1 MLDYTFSILVEK
13 LPNMKNPIVDKSF
26 IFAEKI
32 LNVYFFLREKNHFR
46 LADQIVGS
54 GTSIG
59 ANVVEAQ
66 AAQSKNDFISKISI
80 ASKEAKE
87 TAYWIK
93 LLNRK
98 ELIQNHPDTPY
109 LQSEIQ
115 EINKILN
122 SILISSKNN
131 R

>member
-1 MLDYTFSILVEK
+1 
-13 LPNMKNPIVDKSF
+13 MKNPILDKSYN
-26 IFAEKI
+26 FAEKI
-32 LNVYFFLREKNHFR
+32 LNVYFFLREKNHYR

-80 ASKEAKE
+80 ASKEARE

-98 ELIQNHPDTPY
+98 ELIQDHPDNLY
-109 LQSEIQ
+109 LQTEIE
-115 EINKILN
+115 EIIKILN

>member
-1 MLDYTFSILVEK
+1 
-13 LPNMKNPIVDKSF
+13 MKNPIVDKSF

-32 LNVYFFLREKNHFR
+32 LNIYFFLRENNHYR

-59 ANVVEAQ
+59 ANVEEAQ

-80 ASKEAKE
+80 ASKEARE

-93 LLNRK
+93 LLDRK
-98 ELIQNHPDTPY
+98 ELIGDHPDFIF
-109 LQSEIQ
+109 LQSEIL
-115 EINKILN
+115 EINKMLT

>member
-1 MLDYTFSILVEK
+1 MLNCSFCSLGRK
-13 LPNMKNPIVDKSF
+13 FPKMKNPIVDKSL

-32 LNVYFFLREKNHFR
+32 LNIYFFLREKNHYR

-80 ASKEAKE
+80 ASKEARE

-98 ELIQNHPDTPY
+98 ELIQNHPDFNY
-109 LQSEIQ
+109 LQSEIE
-115 EINKILN
+115 EINKILT
-122 SILISSKNN
+122 SILISSKNT

>member
-1 MLDYTFSILVEK
+1 
-13 LPNMKNPIVDKSF
+13 MKNPIVDKSF

-32 LNVYFFLREKNHFR
+32 LNIYFFLRENNHYR

-80 ASKEAKE
+80 ASKEARE

-98 ELIQNHPDTPY
+98 ELIRDHPDFIY
-109 LQSEIQ
+109 LQTEIE
-115 EINKILN
+115 EIIKILN

>member
-1 MLDYTFSILVEK
+1 
-13 LPNMKNPIVDKSF
+13 MKNPIVDKSL

-32 LNVYFFLREKNHFR
+32 LNIYFFLREKNHYR

-80 ASKEAKE
+80 ASKEARE

-98 ELIQNHPDTPY
+98 ELIQNHPDFNY
-109 LQSEIQ
+109 LQSEIE
-115 EINKILN
+115 EINKILT